1 MIIGRKSP
9 VTGLV
14 THLDLDITQAHLDLW
29 QGGEYIQHVM
39 PNLTVDER
47 EFLMTGRV
55 GDDWETM
62 T

>member
-1 MIIGRKSP
+1 M
-9 VTGLV
+9 
-14 THLDLDITQAHLDLW
+14 DLDITQAHLDLW

-47 EFLMTGRV
+47 EFLMTGMV
-55 GDDWETM
+55 GDDWENM